1 MIKYCP
7 LVLYERRIIMS
18 KRIFAVLMVFA
29 LGLGLLGAK
38 ASTENIR
45 SVPISVS
52 VNNQFVAVEDASFN
66 YKGVAYGPLRAIAE
80 SMGAD
85 SLVWDSAT
93 SSAKINIDNKN
104 IKVTNGS
111 STIYVNSVAR
121 NITYPAVLNE
131 GKLSLPIGIIVD
143 ILGGQCNWEKSTMH
157 MQIYKKGCTV
167 PQQHKYN
174 RSYSEDDV
182 VWLSKIINAES
193 GGESLTGKIA
203 VGNVVLNRVKS
214 SEYPNTIYGVIFDK
228 NHGVQFEPVIN
239 GSVYNTPS
247 YDSILAAKMALEGTS
262 HVGNSLF
269 FCNPVTSTNSWIK
282 NNRPFYSMI
291 GNHAFYL

>member
-1 MIKYCP
+1 
-7 LVLYERRIIMS
+7 MS
-18 KRIFAVLMVFA
+18 KRIFAVLMVLMLAIGFFSV
-29 LGLGLLGAK
+29 K

-66 YKGVAYGPLRAIAE
+66 YKGVAYGPLRAIAA

-85 SLVWDSAT
+85 SVAWDSAT
-93 SSAKINIDNKN
+93 SSAKILFDNN
-104 IKVTNGS
+104 SVKVAKDS
-111 STIYVNSVAR
+111 SIAYVNDVAKD
-121 NITYPAVLNE
+121 ITYPALLKD
-131 GKLSLPIGIIVD
+131 GKLSLPVGTIVE
-143 ILGGQCNWEKSTMH
+143 IMGGQCHWESSTMH
-157 MQIYKKGCTV
+157 MQIYKKGCSV
-167 PQQHKYN
+167 PTQYQNN
-174 RSYSEDDV
+174 RSYTEDDV

-193 GGESLTGKIA
+193 SGESLTGKIA

-239 GSVYNTPS
+239 GSIYNTPS
-247 YDSILAAKMALEGTS
+247 YDSVLAAKMALEGTS
-262 HVGNSLF
+262 HVGDSLF
-269 FCNPVTSTNSWIK
+269 FCNPITSTNSWIK